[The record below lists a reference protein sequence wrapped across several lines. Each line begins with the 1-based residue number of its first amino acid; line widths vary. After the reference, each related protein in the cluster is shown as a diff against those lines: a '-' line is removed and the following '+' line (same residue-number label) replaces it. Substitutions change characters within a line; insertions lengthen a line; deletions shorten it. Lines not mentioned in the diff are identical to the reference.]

1 MPRMPE
7 PRKRKQMH
15 ERRYQEPRY
24 NTTRW
29 RKYRAAFLSRHPLC
43 VECKRIAEVVDHI
56 TPVRLGGDFYS
67 PDNHQSMCH
76 RCHNSKSGRES
87 HTPVAYG
94 KNESDKP

>member
-24 NTTRW
+24 NTTQW
-29 RKYRAAFLSRHPLC
+29 RKYRRAYLATHPLC
-43 VECKRIAEVVDHI
+43 VECGNVAEVVDHI
-56 TPVRLGGDFYS
+56 EPVRFGGSFYDS
-67 PDNHQSMCH
+67 DNHQAMCH

-87 HTPVAYG
+87 HRPVAY
-94 KNESDKP
+94 

>member
-24 NTTRW
+24 NTTQW
-29 RKYRAAFLSRHPLC
+29 RKYRRAYLAMHPLC
-43 VECKRIAEVVDHI
+43 VECGRVAEVVDHI
-56 TPVRLGGDFYS
+56 EPVRFGGSFYDS
-67 PDNHQSMCH
+67 DNHQAMCH

-87 HTPVAYG
+87 HQPITYT
-94 KNESDKP
+94 K

>member
-24 NTTRW
+24 KTTQW
-29 RKYRAAFLSRHPLC
+29 RTDRRAYLAMHPLC
-43 VECKRIAEVVDHI
+43 VECGRVAEVVDHI
-56 TPVRLGGDFYS
+56 EPVRFGGSFYDS
-67 PDNHQSMCH
+67 DNHQAMCH

-87 HTPVAYG
+87 H
-94 KNESDKP
+94 KPQSYA